1 MLGIWK
7 NRKLRRQ
14 ADFERLCLMMVE
26 SRAKD
31 IAKSDFGHMCSMFK
45 TSAVTLDNMM
55 YDAFGMSGDEL
66 LARLR
71 RKKPDIQ
78 Y

>member
-1 MLGIWK
+1 
-7 NRKLRRQ
+7 
-14 ADFERLCLMMVE
+14 MMVE

-31 IAKSDFGHMCSMFK
+31 IVKSDFGHMCSMFK
-45 TSAVTLDNMM
+45 TSAVTLDTMM

-78 Y
+78 D